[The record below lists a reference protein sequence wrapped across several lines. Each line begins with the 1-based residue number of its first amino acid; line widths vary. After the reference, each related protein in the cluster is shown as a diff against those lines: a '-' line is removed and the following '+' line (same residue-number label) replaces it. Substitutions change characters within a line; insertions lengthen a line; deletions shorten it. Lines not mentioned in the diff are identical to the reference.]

1 MAELAAEIIT
11 HYSVLIEE
19 PDTVNMYCKPQL
31 FSFYCGMIFL
41 KSYFNPHSLWAMILI
56 CGFVI

>member
-31 FSFYCGMIFL
+31 FSFYCGMIFFL
-41 KSYFNPHSLWAMILI
+41 NPILI
-56 CGFVI
+56 P